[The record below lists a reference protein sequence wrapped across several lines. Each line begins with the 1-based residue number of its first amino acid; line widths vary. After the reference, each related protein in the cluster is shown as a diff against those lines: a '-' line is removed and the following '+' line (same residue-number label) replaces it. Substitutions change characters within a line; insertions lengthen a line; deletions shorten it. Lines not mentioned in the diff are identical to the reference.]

1 MFIGNTKQASKIWI
15 GAYVVPTPDQNAL
28 KWMPLTSSNHWQ
40 VSFGGVLV
48 GTTEIT
54 LTQSKHV
61 IFDSGTSLTYVP

>member
-1 MFIGNTKQASKIWI
+1 MFIGNTKQYSKIWI

-54 LTQSKHV
+54 LT
-61 IFDSGTSLTYVP
+61 